1 MINPSSSCFHQ
12 TLVISH
18 SWPTQARFV
27 SDLSFTDAE
36 RPRKGEQEHFTRT
49 RPWPL
54 SKTRKKEK
62 KNPLLYFPFVC
73 QSVFYF
79 HRECVNIQF
88 HGKRLPTREV
98 TNDSFFLQMRLW
110 TFTHTS
116 WLFFTQR
123 HKKENHS
130 FDCCGNN
137 VLKALCNSSHLRD
150 EESP

>member
-12 TLVISH
+12 ILVISH

-62 KNPLLYFPFVC
+62 KKNLYFTFPSSARVFFIFIGSALTFSFMVNASQHERWQMIPF
-73 QSVFYF
+73 
-79 HRECVNIQF
+79 
-88 HGKRLPTREV
+88 
-98 TNDSFFLQMRLW
+98 FFKW
-110 TFTHTS
+110 GS
-116 WLFFTQR
+116 
-123 HKKENHS
+123 E
-130 FDCCGNN
+130 
-137 VLKALCNSSHLRD
+137 HLRTPPD
-150 EESP
+150 CSLHSGIKRKITALIAAVTMFWKRSAIQAT